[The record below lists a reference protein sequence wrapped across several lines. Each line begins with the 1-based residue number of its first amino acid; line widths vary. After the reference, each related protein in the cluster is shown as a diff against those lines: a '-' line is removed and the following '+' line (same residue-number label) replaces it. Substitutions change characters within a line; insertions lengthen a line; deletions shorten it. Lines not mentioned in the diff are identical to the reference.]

1 MAGLPKFSSS
11 QREGTLLHGV
21 DELLDAGLAVG
32 GLVLVD
38 DALGSSP
45 VELLAGGVCGS
56 LGGIDVASLDG
67 GVNLLDVGLQL
78 GADSPVTHTG
88 LLGGDD
94 ALLLRLDVCHG
105 ADPFKNLV
113 PRGLLRT
120 R

>member
-1 MAGLPKFSSS
+1 MPSS
-11 QREGTLLHGV
+11 QSYVHLREATLLHRV
-21 DELLDAGLAVG
+21 DELLDARLAVG

-38 DALGSSP
+38 DALGGSP
-45 VELLAGGVCGS
+45 IELAASGVSGS
-56 LGGIDVASLDG
+56 LGGIGVAGLDG

-78 GADSPVTHTG
+78 GADCPVAHTG

-105 ADPFKNLV
+105 ADPFENLV

>member
-1 MAGLPKFSSS
+1 MPGSNILKPS
-11 QREGTLLHGV
+11 QRATLLHGV

-38 DALGSSP
+38 DALGGSP
-45 VELLAGGVCGS
+45 VELAAGSVGS
-56 LGGIDVASLDG
+56 GLGGIDVAGLDG

-78 GADSPVTHTG
+78 GADCPVTHTG